1 MTSARAFAS
10 SVLPTPVVPK
20 KMNVPEGF
28 LSSLRPSLP
37 RRIALE
43 IAVTASSW
51 PMTLFWSSD
60 SRLFNLSASLSVI
73 FLTGI
78 PVHLARTSAISSTQS
93 VPVKPPLS
101 GSVFDFS
108 LARRAFSVSSCSLYC
123 CAASNSIASDAAF
136 LDFSSSAILSSSSFC
151 AFESA

>member
-1 MTSARAFAS
+1 MSLETSCFSMYSDMSILMSAFSLPNMTSARAFAS
-10 SVLPTPVVPK
+10 SVLPTPVVPR

-78 PVHLARTSAISSTQS
+78 PVHFARTSATSSTVS
-93 VPVKPPLS
+93 VPVKPLLS
-101 GSVFDFS
+101 GSDFAISFARRS
-108 LARRAFSVSSCSLYC
+108 LA
-123 CAASNSIASDAAF
+123 
-136 LDFSSSAILSSSSFC
+136 SSSRSL
-151 AFESA
+151 